1 MATVNETVKKVL
13 EDLRKNGGGIKII
26 EQNSNGAIAW
36 RIWSNGFIEQWLTSS
51 DTLLHGNES
60 MNKTFTFPKPFS
72 DTSYALVGV
81 GILVDGTG
89 RQYADKEA
97 TGFRTRSDVT
107 NTGTGGWYA
116 CGF

>member
-1 MATVNETVKKVL
+1 MATANEIVKKVL
-13 EDLRKNGGGIKII
+13 DDLRKNGGGIKII

-51 DTLLHGNES
+51 STKLEGYES
-60 MNKTFTFPKPFS
+60 QNKTFTFPKPFS

-81 GILVDGTG
+81 GFVIEGYG
-89 RQYADKEA
+89 RQIVAKEA
-97 TGFRTRSDVT
+97 TRFRTTSDAH
-107 NTGTGGWYA
+107 NSGTGGWYA

>member
-1 MATVNETVKKVL
+1 MATADSTVKAVL
-13 EDLRKNGGGIKII
+13 NHLLQNGGGIKII
-26 EQNSNGAIAW
+26 EQSSNGAIAW
-36 RIWSNGFIEQWLTSS
+36 RIWSNGFIEQWLTPSNTRLRG
-51 DTLLHGNES
+51 DES
-60 MNKTFTFPKPFS
+60 MNKTFSFPKPFS

-89 RQYADKEA
+89 RQFVNKEA
-97 TGFRTRSDVT
+97 TGFRTTSDAA